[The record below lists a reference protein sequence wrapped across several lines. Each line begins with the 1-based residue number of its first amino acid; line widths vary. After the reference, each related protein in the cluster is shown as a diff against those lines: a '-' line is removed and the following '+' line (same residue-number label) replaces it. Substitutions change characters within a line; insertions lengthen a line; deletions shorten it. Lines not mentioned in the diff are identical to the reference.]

1 MLALTRGT
9 EISQREK
16 SGPASR
22 KFVSHDHGDGDGGG
36 DAADQNHDVFMID
49 NVAR

>member
-1 MLALTRGT
+1 MLALNSGT

-16 SGPASR
+16 SGKASR
-22 KFVSHDHGDGDGGG
+22 KFVSHDHGDGGG